1 MAQTLRPRFRLEHL
15 RAAAHNV
22 PIATI
27 GTLAPTAARPP
38 PFSMK
43 SHASSSAKLPLW
55 IFFVTD
61 AALLGA
67 AGFLATRA
75 ARPLSGETV
84 FLITALVLAGALVA
98 LVPLVARYERIKNET
113 LDDRQ
118 RALETLAR
126 TLTAAAEQISI
137 ATAGLDEITGLT
149 QKNLKK
155 TEQLTAAFTAS
166 ATAKP
171 DTSSHDPLAA
181 AANQLT
187 QAAARLAQ
195 LETTTRETLAQI
207 TAPPAPQPLVT
218 TPTGLDEKLAAT
230 LAALDAKIAALSA
243 AVVAPTAPATADTN
257 ETRRPRKVRREE
269 APIETVSTSVLPEPP
284 PEPIAPPPAPDPVEP
299 APDPVAEL
307 TEPTPAPANF
317 SPEIIPAAA
326 ATETPAPAPAPSSTS
341 EPTPAPVLENLA
353 TEAPKTPRKR
363 APKKLPAPAGETAS
377 ASTAELTPAPA
388 VTPSPV
394 EIATPAEPVAED
406 SVVADSIPPTPKP
419 APAPA
424 PAVPPAVDEFVQFAP
439 DEFPSASPVAE
450 FKLHSPDATVSSV
463 TADGAT
469 RLLATAYIGIGNRL
483 FIRGEGPGLSWEKG
497 VPLAFVSIGKW
508 RWETTETA
516 ATVTFK
522 LYKNDTVECTALG
535 EQSIAPGHLTEVTAA
550 F

>member
-1 MAQTLRPRFRLEHL
+1 
-15 RAAAHNV
+15 
-22 PIATI
+22 
-27 GTLAPTAARPP
+27 
-38 PFSMK
+38 MK

-67 AGFLATRA
+67 AGFLASRA

-166 ATAKP
+166 ATAAPATAKP
-171 DTSSHDPLAA
+171 DTGSHDPLAA

-207 TAPPAPQPLVT
+207 TATPAPQPLAS
-218 TPTGLDEKLAAT
+218 TPTGLDEKLATT

-243 AVVAPTAPATADTN
+243 AVVAPTAPAAAETN

-284 PEPIAPPPAPDPVEP
+284 PEPIAPPPAPAPVEP
-299 APDPVAEL
+299 APAPVVEFTAPAPEPTPEPTPAPVAEL
-307 TEPTPAPANF
+307 TEPAPTPANL
-317 SPEIIPAAA
+317 SPEIVPAAA
-326 ATETPAPAPAPSSTS
+326 TTETPAPAPAPSSTS

-353 TEAPKTPRKR
+353 AEAPKTPRKR
-363 APKKLPAPAGETAS
+363 APKKLPAPAGETAL
-377 ASTAELTPAPA
+377 ASNAEVVSSPAPA

-394 EIATPAEPVAED
+394 EIATPTEPVAED
-406 SVVADSIPPTPKP
+406 SVVTDSVPPTPEPAPAPAPTP

-424 PAVPPAVDEFVQFAP
+424 PATPPAVDEFVQFAP

-497 VPLAFVSIGKW
+497 IPLAFVSIGKW

>member
-1 MAQTLRPRFRLEHL
+1 
-15 RAAAHNV
+15 
-22 PIATI
+22 
-27 GTLAPTAARPP
+27 
-38 PFSMK
+38 MK

-67 AGFLATRA
+67 AGFLASRA

-166 ATAKP
+166 ATAAPATAKP
-171 DTSSHDPLAA
+171 DTGSHDPLAA

-207 TAPPAPQPLVT
+207 TATPAPQPLAS
-218 TPTGLDEKLAAT
+218 TPTGLDEKLATT

-243 AVVAPTAPATADTN
+243 AVVAPTAPAAAETN

-284 PEPIAPPPAPDPVEP
+284 PEPIAPPPAPAPVEP
-299 APDPVAEL
+299 APAPVVEFTAPAPEPTPEPTPAPVAEL
-307 TEPTPAPANF
+307 TEPAPTPANL
-317 SPEIIPAAA
+317 SPEIVPAAA
-326 ATETPAPAPAPSSTS
+326 TTETPAPAPATSPTS

-353 TEAPKTPRKR
+353 AEAPKTPRKR
-363 APKKLPAPAGETAS
+363 APKKLPAPAGETAL
-377 ASTAELTPAPA
+377 ASNAEVVSSPAPA

-394 EIATPAEPVAED
+394 EIATPTEPVAED
-406 SVVADSIPPTPKP
+406 SVVTDSVPPTPEPAPAPAPTP

-424 PAVPPAVDEFVQFAP
+424 PATPPAVDEFVQFAP

-497 VPLAFVSIGKW
+497 IPLAFVSIGKW

>member
-1 MAQTLRPRFRLEHL
+1 
-15 RAAAHNV
+15 
-22 PIATI
+22 
-27 GTLAPTAARPP
+27 
-38 PFSMK
+38 MK
-43 SHASSSAKLPLW
+43 SYASSYAKLPLW
-55 IFFVTD
+55 IFFLSD

-67 AGFLATRA
+67 AAFLATRA
-75 ARPLSGETV
+75 ARPLNGETV

-137 ATAGLDEITGLT
+137 ATAGIDEITGLT

-166 ATAKP
+166 ATGTPAAAIP
-171 DTSSHDPLAA
+171 DTRSHEQLSAA
-181 AANQLT
+181 AEQLT
-187 QAAARLAQ
+187 QAAARLTQ
-195 LETTTRETLAQI
+195 LESTTRQQLEATRETLAQI
-207 TAPPAPQPLVT
+207 TAKPAPQPLAI
-218 TPTGLDEKLAAT
+218 TPTGLDEKIAAT
-230 LAALDAKIAALSA
+230 LAALDAKIATLSTS
-243 AVVAPTAPATADTN
+243 VVAPTAPSSGETN

-269 APIETVSTSVLPEPP
+269 AAVEPVSATVVLESPAEPVATP
-284 PEPIAPPPAPDPVEP
+284 RAPVEP
-299 APDPVAEL
+299 APAPVQEFTASVLEPTPEPTPVPVLEL
-307 TEPTPAPANF
+307 TEAAPTPANL
-317 SPEIIPAAA
+317 SLEIIPAPA
-326 ATETPAPAPAPSSTS
+326 ATETPAPEAAPSPTS
-341 EPTPAPVLENLA
+341 EPAQAQAPVIENQA
-353 TEAPKTPRKR
+353 VESPKTPRKR
-363 APKKLPAPAGETAS
+363 APKKLPAPANEAAL
-377 ASTAELTPAPA
+377 ASTPEVAPAPI

-394 EIATPAEPVAED
+394 ETTTLAEPEPVASKPVPSTPE
-406 SVVADSIPPTPKP
+406 PKP

-424 PAVPPAVDEFVQFAP
+424 APPAVDEFVQFAP
-439 DEFPSASPVAE
+439 DELTSSSPAAE

-497 VPLAFVSIGKW
+497 VPLGFVSIGKW

-522 LYKNDTVECTALG
+522 LYKNDTVECTTLG
-535 EQSIAPGHLTEVTAA
+535 EQSIAPGHLTEVTAT

>member
-1 MAQTLRPRFRLEHL
+1 
-15 RAAAHNV
+15 
-22 PIATI
+22 
-27 GTLAPTAARPP
+27 
-38 PFSMK
+38 MK

-67 AGFLATRA
+67 AGFLASRA

-166 ATAKP
+166 ATAAPATAKP
-171 DTSSHDPLAA
+171 DTGSHDPLAA
-181 AANQLT
+181 AADQLT

-207 TAPPAPQPLVT
+207 TATPAPQPLAT
-218 TPTGLDEKLAAT
+218 TPTGLDEKLATT

-243 AVVAPTAPATADTN
+243 TVVAPTAPAAAETN

-284 PEPIAPPPAPDPVEP
+284 PEPIAPPPAPAPVEP
-299 APDPVAEL
+299 APAPVVEFTAPAPEPTPEPTPAPVAEL
-307 TEPTPAPANF
+307 TEPAPTPANL
-317 SPEIIPAAA
+317 SPEIVPAAA
-326 ATETPAPAPAPSSTS
+326 TTETPAPAPAPSSTS

-353 TEAPKTPRKR
+353 AEAPKTPRKR
-363 APKKLPAPAGETAS
+363 APKKLPAPAGETAL
-377 ASTAELTPAPA
+377 ASNAEVVSSPAPA

-394 EIATPAEPVAED
+394 EIATPTEPVAED
-406 SVVADSIPPTPKP
+406 SVVTDSVPPTPEPAPAPAPTP

-424 PAVPPAVDEFVQFAP
+424 PATPPAVDEFVQFAP

-497 VPLAFVSIGKW
+497 IPLAFVSIGKW

>member
-1 MAQTLRPRFRLEHL
+1 
-15 RAAAHNV
+15 
-22 PIATI
+22 
-27 GTLAPTAARPP
+27 
-38 PFSMK
+38 MK

-67 AGFLATRA
+67 AGFLASRA

-166 ATAKP
+166 ATGTPASAKP
-171 DTSSHDPLAA
+171 DNGSHDPLAA
-181 AANQLT
+181 AADQLT

-207 TAPPAPQPLVT
+207 TATPAPQPLPS

-243 AVVAPTAPATADTN
+243 AVVAPTAPAAAETN

-269 APIETVSTSVLPEPP
+269 ALIEPVSTSVLPEPP
-284 PEPIAPPPAPDPVEP
+284 PEPVAPPPASAPVEP
-299 APDPVAEL
+299 APAPVVEFTAPAPNPTPEPTPAPVAEL
-307 TEPTPAPANF
+307 TEPAPTPANL
-317 SPEIIPAAA
+317 SPEIVPAPV

-353 TEAPKTPRKR
+353 SEAPKTPRKR

-377 ASTAELTPAPA
+377 ASTAELTPSPAPDA
-388 VTPSPV
+388 APSPV
-394 EIATPAEPVAED
+394 ELATPAEPVAED
-406 SVVADSIPPTPKP
+406 SVVADSIPPTPEP

-424 PAVPPAVDEFVQFAP
+424 PASAPAPAPATPPAVDEFVQFAP
-439 DEFPSASPVAE
+439 DEFPSASPAAE

-497 VPLAFVSIGKW
+497 IPLAFVSIGKW

>member
-1 MAQTLRPRFRLEHL
+1 
-15 RAAAHNV
+15 
-22 PIATI
+22 
-27 GTLAPTAARPP
+27 
-38 PFSMK
+38 MK

-67 AGFLATRA
+67 AGFLASRA

-166 ATAKP
+166 ATAAPATAKP
-171 DTSSHDPLAA
+171 DTGSHDPLAA

-207 TAPPAPQPLVT
+207 TATPAPQPLVT

-243 AVVAPTAPATADTN
+243 AVVAPTASAAAETN

-269 APIETVSTSVLPEPP
+269 APSENVSTSVLPEPP
-284 PEPIAPPPAPDPVEP
+284 PEPVAPPPASAPVEP
-299 APDPVAEL
+299 APAPVVEFTAPAPEPTPEPTPAPVAEL
-307 TEPTPAPANF
+307 TEPAPTPANL
-317 SPEIIPAAA
+317 SLEIIPEAD
-326 ATETPAPAPAPSSTS
+326 ATETPATAPAPSSTS

-353 TEAPKTPRKR
+353 AEAPKTPRKR
-363 APKKLPAPAGETAS
+363 APKKLPAPAGETAL
-377 ASTAELTPAPA
+377 ASNAEVVSSPAPA

-394 EIATPAEPVAED
+394 EIATPTEPVAED
-406 SVVADSIPPTPKP
+406 SVVTDSVPPTPEP

-424 PAVPPAVDEFVQFAP
+424 PASAPAPAPATPPAVDEFVQFAP
-439 DEFPSASPVAE
+439 DEFPSASPAAE

-497 VPLAFVSIGKW
+497 IPLTFVSIGKW

-522 LYKNDTVECTALG
+522 LYKNDTVECTSLG

>member
-1 MAQTLRPRFRLEHL
+1 
-15 RAAAHNV
+15 
-22 PIATI
+22 
-27 GTLAPTAARPP
+27 
-38 PFSMK
+38 MK

-67 AGFLATRA
+67 AGFLASRA
-75 ARPLSGETV
+75 TRPLSGETV

-166 ATAKP
+166 ATAAPATAKP
-171 DTSSHDPLAA
+171 DTGSHDPLAA

-207 TAPPAPQPLVT
+207 TATPAPQPLAS
-218 TPTGLDEKLAAT
+218 TPTGLDEKLATT

-243 AVVAPTAPATADTN
+243 TVVAPTAPAAAETN

-284 PEPIAPPPAPDPVEP
+284 PEPIAPPPAPAPVEP
-299 APDPVAEL
+299 APAPVVEFTAPALTPEPTPAPVAEL
-307 TEPTPAPANF
+307 TEPAPTPANL
-317 SPEIIPAAA
+317 SPEIVPAAA
-326 ATETPAPAPAPSSTS
+326 TTETPAPAPATSPTS

-353 TEAPKTPRKR
+353 AEAPKTPRKR
-363 APKKLPAPAGETAS
+363 APKKLPAPAGETAL
-377 ASTAELTPAPA
+377 ASNAEVVSSPAPA

-394 EIATPAEPVAED
+394 EIATPTEPVAED
-406 SVVADSIPPTPKP
+406 SVVTDSVPPTPEPAPAPAPTP

-424 PAVPPAVDEFVQFAP
+424 PATPPAVDEFVQFAP

-497 VPLAFVSIGKW
+497 IPLAFVSIGKW

>member
-1 MAQTLRPRFRLEHL
+1 
-15 RAAAHNV
+15 
-22 PIATI
+22 
-27 GTLAPTAARPP
+27 
-38 PFSMK
+38 MK

-67 AGFLATRA
+67 AGFLASRA

-166 ATAKP
+166 ATAAPATAKP
-171 DTSSHDPLAA
+171 DTGSHDPLAA

-207 TAPPAPQPLVT
+207 TATPAPQPHAS

-243 AVVAPTAPATADTN
+243 AVVAPTAPAAAETN

-284 PEPIAPPPAPDPVEP
+284 PEPIAPPPAPAPVEP
-299 APDPVAEL
+299 APAPVVEFTAPAPEPTPEPTPAPVAEL
-307 TEPTPAPANF
+307 TEPAPTPANL
-317 SPEIIPAAA
+317 SPEIVPAAA
-326 ATETPAPAPAPSSTS
+326 TTETPAPAPAPSSTS

-353 TEAPKTPRKR
+353 AEAPKTPRKR
-363 APKKLPAPAGETAS
+363 APKKLPAPAGETAL
-377 ASTAELTPAPA
+377 ASNAEVVSSPAPA

-394 EIATPAEPVAED
+394 EIATPTEPVAED
-406 SVVADSIPPTPKP
+406 SVVTDSVPPTPEPAPAPAPTP

-424 PAVPPAVDEFVQFAP
+424 PATPPAVDEFVQFAP

-497 VPLAFVSIGKW
+497 IPLAFVSIGKW

>member
-1 MAQTLRPRFRLEHL
+1 
-15 RAAAHNV
+15 
-22 PIATI
+22 
-27 GTLAPTAARPP
+27 
-38 PFSMK
+38 MK

-67 AGFLATRA
+67 AAFLATRA

-166 ATAKP
+166 ATAAPATAKP
-171 DTSSHDPLAA
+171 DTGSHDPLAA
-181 AANQLT
+181 AADQLT

-195 LETTTRETLAQI
+195 LEATTRETLAQI
-207 TAPPAPQPLVT
+207 AATPAPQPLAS

-243 AVVAPTAPATADTN
+243 AVVAPTASAETN

-284 PEPIAPPPAPDPVEP
+284 PEPIAPPPAPAPVEP
-299 APDPVAEL
+299 APAPVVEL
-307 TEPTPAPANF
+307 TEPTPAPAHL
-317 SPEIIPAAA
+317 SPEIIPASA
-326 ATETPAPAPAPSSTS
+326 ATETPALAPAPSSTS
-341 EPTPAPVLENLA
+341 EPTPEPVLENLVA
-353 TEAPKTPRKR
+353 EAPKTPRKR

-377 ASTAELTPAPA
+377 ASTAELTPSPAPA

-394 EIATPAEPVAED
+394 EIATPTEPVTAD
-406 SVVADSIPPTPKP
+406 SVVTDSVPPTPEPAPAPAPKP

-424 PAVPPAVDEFVQFAP
+424 PATPPAVDEFVQFAP

-497 VPLAFVSIGKW
+497 IPLAFVSIGKW

>member
-1 MAQTLRPRFRLEHL
+1 
-15 RAAAHNV
+15 
-22 PIATI
+22 
-27 GTLAPTAARPP
+27 
-38 PFSMK
+38 MK

-67 AGFLATRA
+67 AGFLASRA

-166 ATAKP
+166 ATAAPATAKP
-171 DTSSHDPLAA
+171 DTGSHDPLAA
-181 AANQLT
+181 AADQLT

-207 TAPPAPQPLVT
+207 TATPAPQPLAS
-218 TPTGLDEKLAAT
+218 TPTGLDEKLATT

-243 AVVAPTAPATADTN
+243 AVVAPTASAETN

-284 PEPIAPPPAPDPVEP
+284 PEPIAPPPAPAPVEP
-299 APDPVAEL
+299 APAPVVEFTAPAPEPTPEPTPAPVAEL
-307 TEPTPAPANF
+307 TEPAPTPANL
-317 SPEIIPAAA
+317 SPEIVPAAA
-326 ATETPAPAPAPSSTS
+326 TTETPAPAPAPSSTS

-353 TEAPKTPRKR
+353 AEAPKTPRKR
-363 APKKLPAPAGETAS
+363 APKKLPAPAGETAL
-377 ASTAELTPAPA
+377 ASNAEVVSSPAPA

-394 EIATPAEPVAED
+394 EIATPTEPVAED
-406 SVVADSIPPTPKP
+406 SVVTDSVPPTPEPAPAPAPTP

-424 PAVPPAVDEFVQFAP
+424 PATPPAVDEFVQFAP

-497 VPLAFVSIGKW
+497 IPLAFVSIGKW

>member
-1 MAQTLRPRFRLEHL
+1 
-15 RAAAHNV
+15 
-22 PIATI
+22 
-27 GTLAPTAARPP
+27 
-38 PFSMK
+38 MK

-67 AGFLATRA
+67 AGFLASRA

-166 ATAKP
+166 ATAAPATAKP

-181 AANQLT
+181 AANQLA

-207 TAPPAPQPLVT
+207 TATPAPQPLVT

-230 LAALDAKIAALSA
+230 LAALDAKIAVLSA
-243 AVVAPTAPATADTN
+243 AVVAPTAPASTETN

-269 APIETVSTSVLPEPP
+269 APVEPVSTSVLPEPP
-284 PEPIAPPPAPDPVEP
+284 PEPVAPPPASAPVEP
-299 APDPVAEL
+299 APAPVVEFTAPAPEPT
-307 TEPTPAPANF
+307 TEPTPAPVVELTEPAPKPANL
-317 SPEIIPAAA
+317 SPEIVPAAA

-353 TEAPKTPRKR
+353 ADAPKTPRKR
-363 APKKLPAPAGETAS
+363 APQKLPAPAGETAS
-377 ASTAELTPAPA
+377 ASTAELTPSPAPA

-394 EIATPAEPVAED
+394 EIATPTEPVAED
-406 SVVADSIPPTPKP
+406 SVVADSIPPTPEP
-419 APAPA
+419 APASAPAPA
-424 PAVPPAVDEFVQFAP
+424 PATPPAVDEFVQFAP

-497 VPLAFVSIGKW
+497 IPLAFVSIGKW

>member
-1 MAQTLRPRFRLEHL
+1 
-15 RAAAHNV
+15 
-22 PIATI
+22 
-27 GTLAPTAARPP
+27 
-38 PFSMK
+38 MK

-67 AGFLATRA
+67 AGFLASRA

-166 ATAKP
+166 ATAAPATAKP

-181 AANQLT
+181 AANQLA

-207 TAPPAPQPLVT
+207 TATPAPQPLVT

-230 LAALDAKIAALSA
+230 LAALDAKLAALSA
-243 AVVAPTAPATADTN
+243 AVVAPTASAETN

-269 APIETVSTSVLPEPP
+269 APVEPVSTSVLPEPP
-284 PEPIAPPPAPDPVEP
+284 PEPVAPPPAPAPVEP
-299 APDPVAEL
+299 APAPVVEFTAPAPTPEPTPAPVAEL
-307 TEPTPAPANF
+307 TEPAPAPANL
-317 SPEIIPAAA
+317 SPEIVPAAA
-326 ATETPAPAPAPSSTS
+326 ATETPAPAPSSTS
-341 EPTPAPVLENLA
+341 EPTPEPVLENLVA
-353 TEAPKTPRKR
+353 EAPKTPRKR

-377 ASTAELTPAPA
+377 ASNAEVAPAPDA
-388 VTPSPV
+388 APRPV
-394 EIATPAEPVAED
+394 EIATPAEPIAAD
-406 SVVADSIPPTPKP
+406 SVVADSVPPTPEP

-424 PAVPPAVDEFVQFAP
+424 PATPPAVDEFVQFAP
-439 DEFPSASPVAE
+439 DEFPSSSPAAE
-450 FKLHSPDATVSSV
+450 FKLQSPDATVSSV

>member
-1 MAQTLRPRFRLEHL
+1 
-15 RAAAHNV
+15 
-22 PIATI
+22 
-27 GTLAPTAARPP
+27 
-38 PFSMK
+38 MK

-67 AGFLATRA
+67 AGFLASRA

-166 ATAKP
+166 ATGAPATEKT
-171 DTSSHDPLAA
+171 DTGSHDQLAA

-187 QAAARLAQ
+187 QATARLAQ

-207 TAPPAPQPLVT
+207 AATPDPLPLAT
-218 TPTGLDEKLAAT
+218 TPTGLDEKLAST

-243 AVVAPTAPATADTN
+243 AALAPTAPAAAETN

-269 APIETVSTSVLPEPP
+269 APIEPVSTSVLPESP
-284 PEPIAPPPAPDPVEP
+284 PEPVVTPPALVPVEP
-299 APDPVAEL
+299 APAPAVEFTATAPDPTPEPTPAPVVEL
-307 TEPTPAPANF
+307 TEPTPAPANL

-326 ATETPAPAPAPSSTS
+326 AAETPASAPAPSSTS
-341 EPTPAPVLENLA
+341 EPTPAPVLENLVA
-353 TEAPKTPRKR
+353 EAPKTPRKR

-377 ASTAELTPAPA
+377 ASTAEVAPAPEA
-388 VTPSPV
+388 APRPV
-394 EIATPAEPVAED
+394 EIATPAEPIAAD
-406 SVVADSIPPTPKP
+406 SVVADSIPPTPEPAP

-439 DEFPSASPVAE
+439 DEFPSSSPAAE

-497 VPLAFVSIGKW
+497 IPLTFVSIGKW

-522 LYKNDTVECTALG
+522 LYKNDTVECTSLG

>member
-1 MAQTLRPRFRLEHL
+1 
-15 RAAAHNV
+15 
-22 PIATI
+22 
-27 GTLAPTAARPP
+27 
-38 PFSMK
+38 MK

-55 IFFVTD
+55 IFFITD

-67 AGFLATRA
+67 AAFLATRA

-155 TEQLTAAFTAS
+155 TEQLTAAFTATAS
-166 ATAKP
+166 TPPATTK
-171 DTSSHDPLAA
+171 TDPRAHEQLSAA
-181 AANQLT
+181 ADQLT
-187 QAAARLAQ
+187 QVAARLTQ
-195 LETTTRETLAQI
+195 LETATRQQLDATRESLAQI
-207 TAPPAPQPLVT
+207 KAAPAPAPVAL
-218 TPTGLDEKLAAT
+218 TPPGLDEKLAAT
-230 LAALDAKIAALSA
+230 LAALDAKIAALST
-243 AVVAPTAPATADTN
+243 AVLAPAATVTAESS
-257 ETRRPRKVRREE
+257 ETRRSRKPRREE
-269 APIETVSTSVLPEPP
+269 TAVELGATPAAPEPSLETVAASPAPIE
-284 PEPIAPPPAPDPVEP
+284 
-299 APDPVAEL
+299 
-307 TEPTPAPANF
+307 
-317 SPEIIPAAA
+317 
-326 ATETPAPAPAPSSTS
+326 PAPAPVVEFTAPAP
-341 EPTPAPVLENLA
+341 EPTPEPAPAVANVAPEITPAPVASEPPAPAPEPAPSPTSDTPAQAPVLENQA
-353 TEAPKTPRKR
+353 TAAPKTPRKR
-363 APKKLPAPAGETAS
+363 APKKLPAPAEEIAL
-377 ASTAELTPAPA
+377 ASTAEVAPAPA
-388 VTPSPV
+388 ETPSSV
-394 EIATPAEPVAED
+394 ETTTPAASLAADPV
-406 SVVADSIPPTPKP
+406 PPPPEP

-424 PAVPPAVDEFVQFAP
+424 APPAVDEFVQFAP
-439 DEFPSASPVAE
+439 DELPATAPAAE

-508 RWETTETA
+508 RWETTEST

-522 LYKNDTVECTALG
+522 LYKNDTVECTGLG
-535 EQSIAPGHLTEVTAA
+535 EQTIAPGHLTEVTAT

>member
-1 MAQTLRPRFRLEHL
+1 
-15 RAAAHNV
+15 
-22 PIATI
+22 
-27 GTLAPTAARPP
+27 
-38 PFSMK
+38 MK
-43 SHASSSAKLPLW
+43 SHASSYPKLSLW
-55 IFFVTD
+55 IFFLSDV
-61 AALLGA
+61 ALLGA
-67 AGFLATRA
+67 AAFLATRA

-166 ATAKP
+166 APGTPAAAKP
-171 DTSSHDPLAA
+171 DTRSHEQLSAA
-181 AANQLT
+181 AEQLT
-187 QAAARLAQ
+187 QAAARLTQ
-195 LETTTRETLAQI
+195 LESTTRQQLAATRETLAQI
-207 TAPPAPQPLVT
+207 IANPAPHPAPDPQPLAT
-218 TPTGLDEKLAAT
+218 TPTGLEDKLAAT
-230 LAALDAKIAALSA
+230 LAALDAKIATLSS
-243 AVVAPTAPATADTN
+243 AVVAPSAPASGETN

-269 APIETVSTSVLPEPP
+269 APVEPVSAPAALESPAEPV
-284 PEPIAPPPAPDPVEP
+284 ATPPAPVEP
-299 APDPVAEL
+299 APAPFQEFTAAVS
-307 TEPTPAPANF
+307 EPTA
-317 SPEIIPAAA
+317 
-326 ATETPAPAPAPSSTS
+326 
-341 EPTPAPVLENLA
+341 EPTPAPVLELTEPAPTPANLTLEIITAPAA
-353 TEAPKTPRKR
+353 TETPAPEGAPSPTSEPAQAPVIENQAVETPKTPRKR
-363 APKKLPAPAGETAS
+363 APKKLPAPADESTS
-377 ASTAELTPAPA
+377 ASTPEVAPAPGPT
-388 VTPSPV
+388 VPPSPV
-394 EIATPAEPVAED
+394 ETTTPAEPVTEEPIT
-406 SVVADSIPPTPKP
+406 STLEPTPKP
-419 APAPA
+419 VPAPA
-424 PAVPPAVDEFVQFAP
+424 PSAPPAVDEFVQFAP
-439 DEFPSASPVAE
+439 DELTASSSAAE
-450 FKLHSPDATVSSV
+450 FKLHSPDATVSSM

-508 RWETTETA
+508 RWETTETS

-522 LYKNDTVECTALG
+522 LYKNDTIECATLG

>member
-1 MAQTLRPRFRLEHL
+1 
-15 RAAAHNV
+15 
-22 PIATI
+22 
-27 GTLAPTAARPP
+27 
-38 PFSMK
+38 MK

-67 AGFLATRA
+67 AGFLASRA

-166 ATAKP
+166 ATAAPATAKP
-171 DTSSHDPLAA
+171 DTGSHDPLAA
-181 AANQLT
+181 AADQLT

-207 TAPPAPQPLVT
+207 TATPAPQPLAS
-218 TPTGLDEKLAAT
+218 TPTGLDEKLATT

-243 AVVAPTAPATADTN
+243 TVVAPTAPAAAETN

-284 PEPIAPPPAPDPVEP
+284 PEPIAPPPAPAPVEP
-299 APDPVAEL
+299 APAPVVEFTAPAPEPTPEPTPAPVAEL
-307 TEPTPAPANF
+307 TEPAPTPANL
-317 SPEIIPAAA
+317 SPEIVPAAA
-326 ATETPAPAPAPSSTS
+326 TTETPAPAPAPSSTS

-353 TEAPKTPRKR
+353 AEAPKTPRKR
-363 APKKLPAPAGETAS
+363 APKKLPAPAGETAL
-377 ASTAELTPAPA
+377 ASNAEVVSSPAPA

-394 EIATPAEPVAED
+394 EIATPTEPVAED
-406 SVVADSIPPTPKP
+406 SVVTDSVPPTPEPAPAPAPTP

-424 PAVPPAVDEFVQFAP
+424 PATPPAVDEFVQFAP

-497 VPLAFVSIGKW
+497 IPLAFVSIGKW

>member
-1 MAQTLRPRFRLEHL
+1 
-15 RAAAHNV
+15 
-22 PIATI
+22 
-27 GTLAPTAARPP
+27 
-38 PFSMK
+38 MK

-67 AGFLATRA
+67 AGFLASRA

-166 ATAKP
+166 ATAAPATAKP
-171 DTSSHDPLAA
+171 DTGSHDPLAA

-195 LETTTRETLAQI
+195 LEATTRETLAQI
-207 TAPPAPQPLVT
+207 TATPAPQPHAS

-243 AVVAPTAPATADTN
+243 AVVAPTAPATAETN
-257 ETRRPRKVRREE
+257 ETRRGRKVRREE

-284 PEPIAPPPAPDPVEP
+284 PEPIAPPPAPAPVEP
-299 APDPVAEL
+299 APAPVVEFTAPALTPEPTPAPVAEL
-307 TEPTPAPANF
+307 TEPAPTPANL
-317 SPEIIPAAA
+317 SPEIIPAPV
-326 ATETPAPAPAPSSTS
+326 ATETPAPALAPSSTS
-341 EPTPAPVLENLA
+341 EPTPAPVLENLSA
-353 TEAPKTPRKR
+353 EAPKTPRKR
-363 APKKLPAPAGETAS
+363 APKKLPAPAGETAL
-377 ASTAELTPAPA
+377 ASNAEVAPAPDA
-388 VTPSPV
+388 APSPV
-394 EIATPAEPVAED
+394 EIATPAEPVQAD
-406 SVVADSIPPTPKP
+406 SVVTDSVPPTPEP

-424 PAVPPAVDEFVQFAP
+424 PTPAPASAPASAPAPAPATPPAVDEFVQFAP

-497 VPLAFVSIGKW
+497 IPLAFVSIGKW

>member
-1 MAQTLRPRFRLEHL
+1 
-15 RAAAHNV
+15 
-22 PIATI
+22 
-27 GTLAPTAARPP
+27 
-38 PFSMK
+38 MK

-67 AGFLATRA
+67 AGFLASRA

-155 TEQLTAAFTAS
+155 TEQLTTAFTAS
-166 ATAKP
+166 ATAAPATAKP
-171 DTSSHDPLAA
+171 DTGSHDPLAA
-181 AANQLT
+181 AADQLT

-207 TAPPAPQPLVT
+207 TATPAPQPHAS

-243 AVVAPTAPATADTN
+243 AVVAPTAPAAAETN

-284 PEPIAPPPAPDPVEP
+284 PEPVAPPPASAPVEP
-299 APDPVAEL
+299 APAPVVEFTAPAL
-307 TEPTPAPANF
+307 TPEPTPAPVAEFTAPAPTPANL
-317 SPEIIPAAA
+317 SPEIVPAAA
-326 ATETPAPAPAPSSTS
+326 ATETPAAAPAPSSTS
-341 EPTPAPVLENLA
+341 EPTPAPVLENLSA
-353 TEAPKTPRKR
+353 EAPKTPRKR
-363 APKKLPAPAGETAS
+363 APKKLPAPAGETALASNAEVAS
-377 ASTAELTPAPA
+377 APDAA
-388 VTPSPV
+388 PSPV
-394 EIATPAEPVAED
+394 EIATPAEPVAAD
-406 SVVADSIPPTPKP
+406 SVVADSITPTPEP
-419 APAPA
+419 AHAPASAPAPA
-424 PAVPPAVDEFVQFAP
+424 SATPPAVDEFVQFAP

-497 VPLAFVSIGKW
+497 IPLAFVSIGKW

>member
-1 MAQTLRPRFRLEHL
+1 
-15 RAAAHNV
+15 
-22 PIATI
+22 
-27 GTLAPTAARPP
+27 
-38 PFSMK
+38 MK

-67 AGFLATRA
+67 AAFLATRA
-75 ARPLSGETV
+75 TRPLSGETV

-118 RALETLAR
+118 RALETLTR

-155 TEQLTAAFTAS
+155 TEQLTAALTAS
-166 ATAKP
+166 ATGAPAAAKP
-171 DTSSHDPLAA
+171 DTGSHDQLTAA
-181 AANQLT
+181 ADQLT

-195 LETTTRETLAQI
+195 LETTARETLAQI
-207 TAPPAPQPLVT
+207 TATPAPQPFAT
-218 TPTGLDEKLAAT
+218 TPTGLD
-230 LAALDAKIAALSA
+230 AKIATLSA
-243 AVVAPTAPATADTN
+243 GVVTPTTPAPASAETK

-269 APIETVSTSVLPEPP
+269 APIDSVSTPAVPETTPELVVLPPAPAAEPAPEAAPVPLVEITGATPAVANLSPKIVPAPAATEPPAPEPP
-284 PEPIAPPPAPDPVEP
+284 PRP
-299 APDPVAEL
+299 
-307 TEPTPAPANF
+307 
-317 SPEIIPAAA
+317 
-326 ATETPAPAPAPSSTS
+326 TS
-341 EPTPAPVLENLA
+341 EPAQAPVLENQA
-353 TEAPKTPRKR
+353 VAAPKTPRKR
-363 APKKLPAPAGETAS
+363 APKKLPAPADETAS
-377 ASTAELTPAPA
+377 ASTPEVAPAPA
-388 VTPSPV
+388 VTPSSV
-394 EIATPAEPVAED
+394 ETTTPAEPVASD
-406 SVVADSIPPTPKP
+406 PVPPTPES

-424 PAVPPAVDEFVQFAP
+424 PAAAPAVDEFVQFAP
-439 DEFPSASPVAE
+439 DELPSASPAAE

-522 LYKNDTVECTALG
+522 LFKNDTVECTTLG

>member
-1 MAQTLRPRFRLEHL
+1 
-15 RAAAHNV
+15 
-22 PIATI
+22 
-27 GTLAPTAARPP
+27 
-38 PFSMK
+38 MK

-67 AGFLATRA
+67 AAFLATRA

-166 ATAKP
+166 ATAAPATAKP
-171 DTSSHDPLAA
+171 DTGSHDPLAA
-181 AANQLT
+181 ATNQLT

-243 AVVAPTAPATADTN
+243 AVVAPTAPAAAETN

-269 APIETVSTSVLPEPP
+269 ALIEPVSTSVLPEPP
-284 PEPIAPPPAPDPVEP
+284 PEPVAPPPASAPVEP
-299 APDPVAEL
+299 TPAPVVEL
-307 TEPTPAPANF
+307 TEPTLAPANL

-377 ASTAELTPAPA
+377 ASTAELTPAPEPA
-388 VTPSPV
+388 VTSSPV
-394 EIATPAEPVAED
+394 EIATPTEPVTAD
-406 SVVADSIPPTPKP
+406 SVVTDSVPPTPEPAPAPAPKP

>member
-1 MAQTLRPRFRLEHL
+1 
-15 RAAAHNV
+15 
-22 PIATI
+22 
-27 GTLAPTAARPP
+27 
-38 PFSMK
+38 MK

-55 IFFVTD
+55 IFFVSD

-67 AGFLATRA
+67 AAFLATRA

-137 ATAGLDEITGLT
+137 ATAGIDEITGLT

-166 ATAKP
+166 ATGTPAAAKP
-171 DTSSHDPLAA
+171 DTRSHEQLSAA
-181 AANQLT
+181 AEQLT
-187 QAAARLAQ
+187 QAAARLTQ

-207 TAPPAPQPLVT
+207 TATPAPQPRAT

-230 LAALDAKIAALSA
+230 LAALDAKIATLSTG
-243 AVVAPTAPATADTN
+243 VVALTAPASGETN

-269 APIETVSTSVLPEPP
+269 APVEPVS
-284 PEPIAPPPAPDPVEP
+284 APAALESPAELVATPPASVEP
-299 APDPVAEL
+299 APAPVQEFTASVSEPTPEPTPVPVLEL
-307 TEPTPAPANF
+307 TEPAPKPANL
-317 SPEIIPAAA
+317 SLEIIPAPA
-326 ATETPAPAPAPSSTS
+326 ATETPASEAAPSPTS
-341 EPTPAPVLENLA
+341 EPAQAQAPVIENQA
-353 TEAPKTPRKR
+353 VEAPKTPRKR
-363 APKKLPAPAGETAS
+363 APKKLPAPANEAAS
-377 ASTAELTPAPA
+377 ASTPEVAPAPV

-394 EIATPAEPVAED
+394 ETTTLAEPEPVAAEPV
-406 SVVADSIPPTPKP
+406 PTTPEPTP

-424 PAVPPAVDEFVQFAP
+424 PAPTLAAPPAVDEFVQFAP
-439 DEFPSASPVAE
+439 DELAASSSAAE

-497 VPLAFVSIGKW
+497 VPLGFVSIGKW

-522 LYKNDTVECTALG
+522 LYKNDTVECTTLG
-535 EQSIAPGHLTEVTAA
+535 EQSIAPGHLTEVTAT

>member
-1 MAQTLRPRFRLEHL
+1 
-15 RAAAHNV
+15 
-22 PIATI
+22 
-27 GTLAPTAARPP
+27 
-38 PFSMK
+38 MK
-43 SHASSSAKLPLW
+43 SHASSYAKLPLW
-55 IFFVTD
+55 IFFLSD

-67 AGFLATRA
+67 AAFLATRA
-75 ARPLSGETV
+75 ARPLNGETV

-137 ATAGLDEITGLT
+137 ATAGIDEITGLT

-166 ATAKP
+166 ATGTPAAAIP
-171 DTSSHDPLAA
+171 DTRSHEQLSAA
-181 AANQLT
+181 AEQLT
-187 QAAARLAQ
+187 QAAARLTQ
-195 LETTTRETLAQI
+195 LESTTRQQLEATRETLAQI
-207 TAPPAPQPLVT
+207 TATPAPQPLET
-218 TPTGLDEKLAAT
+218 TPTGLDEKIAAT
-230 LAALDAKIAALSA
+230 LAALDAKIATLSTG
-243 AVVAPTAPATADTN
+243 VVAPTAPASEESN

-269 APIETVSTSVLPEPP
+269 AAVEPVSAPAVLESPAEPV
-284 PEPIAPPPAPDPVEP
+284 ATPPAPVEP
-299 APDPVAEL
+299 APAPVQEFTASVSEP
-307 TEPTPAPANF
+307 TPEPTPAPAL
-317 SPEIIPAAA
+317 EL
-326 ATETPAPAPAPSSTS
+326 TAPAQ
-341 EPTPAPVLENLA
+341 APVIENQA
-353 TEAPKTPRKR
+353 VEAPKTPRKR
-363 APKKLPAPAGETAS
+363 APKKLPAPANEA
-377 ASTAELTPAPA
+377 ASTPEVAPAP
-388 VTPSPV
+388 VVMPSPV
-394 EIATPAEPVAED
+394 ETTTLAEPEPVAAEPV
-406 SVVADSIPPTPKP
+406 PPTPEPTP

-424 PAVPPAVDEFVQFAP
+424 QAPAAPPAVDEFVQFAP
-439 DEFPSASPVAE
+439 DELAASSSAAE

-497 VPLAFVSIGKW
+497 VPLGFVSIGKW

-522 LYKNDTVECTALG
+522 LYKNDTVECTTLG
-535 EQSIAPGHLTEVTAA
+535 EQSIAPGHLTEVTAT

>member
-1 MAQTLRPRFRLEHL
+1 
-15 RAAAHNV
+15 
-22 PIATI
+22 
-27 GTLAPTAARPP
+27 
-38 PFSMK
+38 MK

-55 IFFVTD
+55 IFFVSD

-67 AGFLATRA
+67 AAFLATRA
-75 ARPLSGETV
+75 ARPLNGETV

-137 ATAGLDEITGLT
+137 ATAGIDEITGLT

-166 ATAKP
+166 ATGTPAAAKP
-171 DTSSHDPLAA
+171 DTRSHEQLSAA
-181 AANQLT
+181 AEQLT
-187 QAAARLAQ
+187 QAAARLTQ
-195 LETTTRETLAQI
+195 LESTTRQQLEATRETLAQI
-207 TAPPAPQPLVT
+207 TATPAPQPRAT

-230 LAALDAKIAALSA
+230 LAALDAKIATLSTG
-243 AVVAPTAPATADTN
+243 VVAPTAPASGETN

-269 APIETVSTSVLPEPP
+269 AAVEPVSAPVVLESPAEPVATP
-284 PEPIAPPPAPDPVEP
+284 RAPVEP
-299 APDPVAEL
+299 APAPVQEFTASVSEPTAEPKPAPVLEL
-307 TEPTPAPANF
+307 TEPTPPPANL
-317 SPEIIPAAA
+317 SLEIIPAPA
-326 ATETPAPAPAPSSTS
+326 ATETPAPEAAPSPTS
-341 EPTPAPVLENLA
+341 EPAQAPVIENQA
-353 TEAPKTPRKR
+353 VEAPKTPRKR
-363 APKKLPAPAGETAS
+363 APKKLPAPANEAAP
-377 ASTAELTPAPA
+377 ASTPEVAPAPVA
-388 VTPSPV
+388 TPSPV
-394 EIATPAEPVAED
+394 ETTTLAESEPVAAEPVPSTPE
-406 SVVADSIPPTPKP
+406 PTP

-424 PAVPPAVDEFVQFAP
+424 PAAPPAVDEFVQFAP
-439 DEFPSASPVAE
+439 DELAASSSAAE
-450 FKLHSPDATVSSV
+450 FKLHSPDATISSV

-497 VPLAFVSIGKW
+497 VPLGFVSIGKW

-522 LYKNDTVECTALG
+522 LYKNDTVECTTLG
-535 EQSIAPGHLTEVTAA
+535 EQSIAPGHLTEVTAT

>member
-1 MAQTLRPRFRLEHL
+1 
-15 RAAAHNV
+15 
-22 PIATI
+22 
-27 GTLAPTAARPP
+27 
-38 PFSMK
+38 MK

-67 AGFLATRA
+67 AGFLASRA

-98 LVPLVARYERIKNET
+98 LVPLIARYERIKNET

-166 ATAKP
+166 ATAAPATAKP

-181 AANQLT
+181 AANQLA

-207 TAPPAPQPLVT
+207 TATPAPQPLVT

-243 AVVAPTAPATADTN
+243 AVVAPTAPASTETN

-269 APIETVSTSVLPEPP
+269 APVEPVSTSVLPEPP
-284 PEPIAPPPAPDPVEP
+284 PEPVAPPPSSAPVEP
-299 APDPVAEL
+299 APAPVVEFTAPAPEPTPEPTPAPVAEL
-307 TEPTPAPANF
+307 TEPAPTPANL
-317 SPEIIPAAA
+317 SLEIIPEAD
-326 ATETPAPAPAPSSTS
+326 ATETPATAPAPSSTS

-353 TEAPKTPRKR
+353 AEAPKTPRKR

-377 ASTAELTPAPA
+377 ASTAEVAPAPDA
-388 VTPSPV
+388 APSPV
-394 EIATPAEPVAED
+394 EIATPTEPVTAD
-406 SVVADSIPPTPKP
+406 SVVTDSVPPTPEPAPAPAPKP

-424 PAVPPAVDEFVQFAP
+424 PATPPAVDEFVQFAP

-497 VPLAFVSIGKW
+497 IPLAFVSIGKW

-522 LYKNDTVECTALG
+522 LYKNDTVECTSLG

>member
-1 MAQTLRPRFRLEHL
+1 
-15 RAAAHNV
+15 
-22 PIATI
+22 
-27 GTLAPTAARPP
+27 
-38 PFSMK
+38 MK

-67 AGFLATRA
+67 AGFLASRA

-98 LVPLVARYERIKNET
+98 LVPLVARYERVKNET

-166 ATAKP
+166 ATGAPATEKT

-207 TAPPAPQPLVT
+207 AATPDPLPLAT

-243 AVVAPTAPATADTN
+243 AVVAPTAPAAAETN

-284 PEPIAPPPAPDPVEP
+284 PEPVVTPPAPVPVEP
-299 APDPVAEL
+299 APAPVVEF
-307 TEPTPAPANF
+307 TEPTPAPANL

-341 EPTPAPVLENLA
+341 EPKPAPVLENLA
-353 TEAPKTPRKR
+353 AEAPKTPRKR
-363 APKKLPAPAGETAS
+363 APKKLTAPAGETAS
-377 ASTAELTPAPA
+377 PSNAEVAPAPDA
-388 VTPSPV
+388 APSVV
-394 EIATPAEPVAED
+394 EIATPAEPVA
-406 SVVADSIPPTPKP
+406 ADSIPPPP
-419 APAPA
+419 EPAPASAPAPA
-424 PAVPPAVDEFVQFAP
+424 PAAPPAVDEFVQFAP
-439 DEFPSASPVAE
+439 DEFPSASPAAE

-497 VPLAFVSIGKW
+497 IPLAFVSIGKW

>member
-1 MAQTLRPRFRLEHL
+1 
-15 RAAAHNV
+15 
-22 PIATI
+22 
-27 GTLAPTAARPP
+27 
-38 PFSMK
+38 MK

-67 AGFLATRA
+67 AGFLASRA

-166 ATAKP
+166 ATAAPATAKP
-171 DTSSHDPLAA
+171 DTGSHDPLAA

-195 LETTTRETLAQI
+195 LEATTRETLAQI
-207 TAPPAPQPLVT
+207 TAPPASQPLAT

-243 AVVAPTAPATADTN
+243 AVVAPTAPAAAETN

-269 APIETVSTSVLPEPP
+269 ALIEAVSTSVLPEPP
-284 PEPIAPPPAPDPVEP
+284 PEPIAPPPAPAPVEP
-299 APDPVAEL
+299 APAPVVEFTAPAPEP
-307 TEPTPAPANF
+307 TPEPTPAPVAEFTEPAPTPANL
-317 SPEIIPAAA
+317 SPEIVPAAA
-326 ATETPAPAPAPSSTS
+326 ATETPAAAPAPSSTS
-341 EPTPAPVLENLA
+341 EPTPAPVLENLSA
-353 TEAPKTPRKR
+353 EAPKTPRKR
-363 APKKLPAPAGETAS
+363 APKKLSAPAGETALASNAEVAS
-377 ASTAELTPAPA
+377 APDAA
-388 VTPSPV
+388 PSPV

-406 SVVADSIPPTPKP
+406 SVVTDSVPPTPEPAPAPAPTP

-424 PAVPPAVDEFVQFAP
+424 PATPPAVDEFVQFAP

-497 VPLAFVSIGKW
+497 IPLAFVSIGKW

>member
-1 MAQTLRPRFRLEHL
+1 
-15 RAAAHNV
+15 
-22 PIATI
+22 
-27 GTLAPTAARPP
+27 
-38 PFSMK
+38 MK

-67 AGFLATRA
+67 AGFLASRA

-155 TEQLTAAFTAS
+155 TEQLTTAFTAS
-166 ATAKP
+166 ATAAPATAKP
-171 DTSSHDPLAA
+171 DTGSHDPLAA
-181 AANQLT
+181 AADQLT

-207 TAPPAPQPLVT
+207 TATPAPQPLAS

-243 AVVAPTAPATADTN
+243 AVVAPTAPASTETN

-269 APIETVSTSVLPEPP
+269 APVEPVSTSVLPEPP
-284 PEPIAPPPAPDPVEP
+284 PEPVAPPPSSAPVEP
-299 APDPVAEL
+299 APAPVVEFTAPAPEPTPEPTPAPVAEL
-307 TEPTPAPANF
+307 TEPAPTPANL
-317 SPEIIPAAA
+317 SLEIIPEAD
-326 ATETPAPAPAPSSTS
+326 ATETPATAPAPSSTS

-353 TEAPKTPRKR
+353 AEAPKTPRKR
-363 APKKLPAPAGETAS
+363 APKKLPAPAGETAL
-377 ASTAELTPAPA
+377 ASNAEVAPAPAPA

-394 EIATPAEPVAED
+394 EIATPAEPVAAD
-406 SVVADSIPPTPKP
+406 SVVTDSVPPTPEP

-424 PAVPPAVDEFVQFAP
+424 PASAPAPAPATPPAVDEFVQFAP

-497 VPLAFVSIGKW
+497 IPLAFVSIGKW

>member
-1 MAQTLRPRFRLEHL
+1 
-15 RAAAHNV
+15 
-22 PIATI
+22 
-27 GTLAPTAARPP
+27 
-38 PFSMK
+38 MK
-43 SHASSSAKLPLW
+43 SHVSSSAKLPLW
-55 IFFVTD
+55 IFFVSD

-67 AGFLATRA
+67 AAFLATRA
-75 ARPLSGETV
+75 ARPLNGETV

-137 ATAGLDEITGLT
+137 ATAGIDEITGLT

-166 ATAKP
+166 APGTPAAAKP
-171 DTSSHDPLAA
+171 DTRSHEQLSAA
-181 AANQLT
+181 AEQLT
-187 QAAARLAQ
+187 QAAARLTQ
-195 LETTTRETLAQI
+195 LESTTRQQLEATRETLAQI
-207 TAPPAPQPLVT
+207 TAKPAPQPLAI

-230 LAALDAKIAALSA
+230 LAALDAKIATLSS
-243 AVVAPTAPATADTN
+243 AVVPSTAPASGETN

-269 APIETVSTSVLPEPP
+269 AAVEPVSAPAALESPLEPV
-284 PEPIAPPPAPDPVEP
+284 ATPPAPVEP
-299 APDPVAEL
+299 APAPVQEFTASVSEPTAEPTPANVLEL
-307 TEPTPAPANF
+307 TEPAPTPANLAL
-317 SPEIIPAAA
+317 EIIPAAA
-326 ATETPAPAPAPSSTS
+326 ATETPAPEGALSPTS
-341 EPTPAPVLENLA
+341 EPAQAQAPVIENQA
-353 TEAPKTPRKR
+353 VESPKTPRKR
-363 APKKLPAPAGETAS
+363 APKKLPAPANEAAL
-377 ASTAELTPAPA
+377 ASTPEVAPAPI

-394 EIATPAEPVAED
+394 ETTTLAEPEPVASKPVPSTPE
-406 SVVADSIPPTPKP
+406 PKP

-424 PAVPPAVDEFVQFAP
+424 APPAVDEFVQFAP
-439 DEFPSASPVAE
+439 DELAASSSAAE
-450 FKLHSPDATVSSV
+450 FKLHSPDATVSSM

-497 VPLAFVSIGKW
+497 VPLGFVSIGKW

-522 LYKNDTVECTALG
+522 LYKNDTVECTTLG
-535 EQSIAPGHLTEVTAA
+535 EQSIAPGHLTEVTAT

>member
-1 MAQTLRPRFRLEHL
+1 
-15 RAAAHNV
+15 
-22 PIATI
+22 
-27 GTLAPTAARPP
+27 
-38 PFSMK
+38 MK

-166 ATAKP
+166 ATAAPATAKP

-181 AANQLT
+181 AADQLT

-269 APIETVSTSVLPEPP
+269 ALIEPVSTSVLPEPP
-284 PEPIAPPPAPDPVEP
+284 PEPVAPPPAPAPVEP
-299 APDPVAEL
+299 APAPVVEFTAPAPTPEPTPAPVAEL
-307 TEPTPAPANF
+307 TEPTPAPANL

-326 ATETPAPAPAPSSTS
+326 ATETPAPAQAPSSTS

-377 ASTAELTPAPA
+377 ASTAELTPSPAPA

-394 EIATPAEPVAED
+394 EIATPTEPVAED

>member
-1 MAQTLRPRFRLEHL
+1 
-15 RAAAHNV
+15 
-22 PIATI
+22 
-27 GTLAPTAARPP
+27 
-38 PFSMK
+38 MK

-67 AGFLATRA
+67 AGFLASRA

-155 TEQLTAAFTAS
+155 TEQLTTAFTAS
-166 ATAKP
+166 ATAAPATAKP
-171 DTSSHDPLAA
+171 DTGSHDPLAA

-195 LETTTRETLAQI
+195 LEATTRETLAQI
-207 TAPPAPQPLVT
+207 TATPASQPLAT

-243 AVVAPTAPATADTN
+243 AVVAPTASAETN

-284 PEPIAPPPAPDPVEP
+284 PEPIAPPPAPAPVEP
-299 APDPVAEL
+299 APAPVVEFTAPAPEPTPEPTPAPVAEL
-307 TEPTPAPANF
+307 TEPAPTPANL
-317 SPEIIPAAA
+317 SPEIIPASA

-341 EPTPAPVLENLA
+341 EPTPEPVLENLVA
-353 TEAPKTPRKR
+353 EAPKTPRKR

-377 ASTAELTPAPA
+377 ASTAELTPSPAPA

-394 EIATPAEPVAED
+394 EIATPAEPVAAD
-406 SVVADSIPPTPKP
+406 SVVADSITPTPEPAHAPASVP

-424 PAVPPAVDEFVQFAP
+424 TPPAVDEFVQFAP

-497 VPLAFVSIGKW
+497 IPLAFVSIGKW

>member
-1 MAQTLRPRFRLEHL
+1 
-15 RAAAHNV
+15 
-22 PIATI
+22 
-27 GTLAPTAARPP
+27 
-38 PFSMK
+38 MK

-67 AGFLATRA
+67 AAFLATRA

-166 ATAKP
+166 ATAAPATAKP
-171 DTSSHDPLAA
+171 DTGSHDPLAA
-181 AANQLT
+181 AADQLT

-195 LETTTRETLAQI
+195 LEATTRETLAQI
-207 TAPPAPQPLVT
+207 TATPAPQPHAS

-243 AVVAPTAPATADTN
+243 AVVAPTASAETN

-284 PEPIAPPPAPDPVEP
+284 PEPIAPPPAPAPVEP
-299 APDPVAEL
+299 APAPVVEFTAPAPEPTPEPTPAPVAEL
-307 TEPTPAPANF
+307 TEPAPTPANL
-317 SPEIIPAAA
+317 SPEIIPAPV
-326 ATETPAPAPAPSSTS
+326 ATETPAPALAPSSTS

-353 TEAPKTPRKR
+353 AEAPKTPRKR

-377 ASTAELTPAPA
+377 ASTAELTPSPAPA

-394 EIATPAEPVAED
+394 EIAAPAEPVAAD
-406 SVVADSIPPTPKP
+406 SVVADSITPTPEPAHAPASVP

-424 PAVPPAVDEFVQFAP
+424 TPPAVDEFVQFAP

-497 VPLAFVSIGKW
+497 IPLAFVSIGKW

>member
-1 MAQTLRPRFRLEHL
+1 
-15 RAAAHNV
+15 
-22 PIATI
+22 
-27 GTLAPTAARPP
+27 
-38 PFSMK
+38 MK

-67 AGFLATRA
+67 AAFLATRA

-166 ATAKP
+166 ATAAPATAKP
-171 DTSSHDPLAA
+171 DTGSHDPLAA
-181 AANQLT
+181 AADQLT

-195 LETTTRETLAQI
+195 LEATTRETLAQI
-207 TAPPAPQPLVT
+207 TATPAPQPLAT

-243 AVVAPTAPATADTN
+243 AVVAPTASAETN

-284 PEPIAPPPAPDPVEP
+284 PEPIAPPPAPAPVEP
-299 APDPVAEL
+299 APAPVVEFTAPALTPEPTPAPVAEL
-307 TEPTPAPANF
+307 TEPAPTPANL
-317 SPEIIPAAA
+317 SPEIVPAAA
-326 ATETPAPAPAPSSTS
+326 TTETPAPAPAPSSTS

-353 TEAPKTPRKR
+353 AEAPKTPRKR
-363 APKKLPAPAGETAS
+363 APKKLPAPAGETALASNAEVAS
-377 ASTAELTPAPA
+377 APDAAPN
-388 VTPSPV
+388 PV

-406 SVVADSIPPTPKP
+406 SVVTDSVPPTPEPAPAPAPTP

-424 PAVPPAVDEFVQFAP
+424 PATPPAVDEFVQFAP

-497 VPLAFVSIGKW
+497 IPLAFVSIGKW

>member
-1 MAQTLRPRFRLEHL
+1 
-15 RAAAHNV
+15 
-22 PIATI
+22 
-27 GTLAPTAARPP
+27 
-38 PFSMK
+38 MK

-67 AGFLATRA
+67 AAFLATRA

-166 ATAKP
+166 ATAAPATAKP
-171 DTSSHDPLAA
+171 DTGSHDPLAA

-207 TAPPAPQPLVT
+207 TATPAPQPHAS

-243 AVVAPTAPATADTN
+243 AVVAPTAPAAAETN

-284 PEPIAPPPAPDPVEP
+284 PEPIAPPPAPAPVEP
-299 APDPVAEL
+299 APAPVVEFTAPAPEPTPEPTPAPVAEL
-307 TEPTPAPANF
+307 TEPAPTPANL
-317 SPEIIPAAA
+317 SPEIVPAAA
-326 ATETPAPAPAPSSTS
+326 TTETPAPAPAPSSTS

-353 TEAPKTPRKR
+353 AEAPKTPRKR
-363 APKKLPAPAGETAS
+363 APKKLPAPAGETAL
-377 ASTAELTPAPA
+377 ASNAEVVSSPAPA

-394 EIATPAEPVAED
+394 EIATPTEPVTAD
-406 SVVADSIPPTPKP
+406 SVVTDSVPPTPEPAPAPAPKP

-424 PAVPPAVDEFVQFAP
+424 PATPPAVDEFVQFAP

-497 VPLAFVSIGKW
+497 IPLAFVSIGKW

>member
-1 MAQTLRPRFRLEHL
+1 
-15 RAAAHNV
+15 
-22 PIATI
+22 
-27 GTLAPTAARPP
+27 
-38 PFSMK
+38 MK

-67 AGFLATRA
+67 AGFLASRA

-166 ATAKP
+166 ATAAPATAKP
-171 DTSSHDPLAA
+171 DTGSHDPLAA
-181 AANQLT
+181 AADQLT

-207 TAPPAPQPLVT
+207 TATPAPQPLAS
-218 TPTGLDEKLAAT
+218 TPTGLDEKLATT

-243 AVVAPTAPATADTN
+243 AVVAPTAPAAAETN

-284 PEPIAPPPAPDPVEP
+284 PEPIAPPPAPAPVEP
-299 APDPVAEL
+299 APAPVVEFTAPALTPEPTPAPVAEL
-307 TEPTPAPANF
+307 TEPAPTPANL
-317 SPEIIPAAA
+317 SPEIVPAAA
-326 ATETPAPAPAPSSTS
+326 TTETPAPAPAPSSTS

-353 TEAPKTPRKR
+353 AEAPKTPRKR
-363 APKKLPAPAGETAS
+363 APKKLPAPAGETAL
-377 ASTAELTPAPA
+377 ASNAEVVSSPAPA

-394 EIATPAEPVAED
+394 EIATPTEPVAED
-406 SVVADSIPPTPKP
+406 SVVTDSVPPTPEPAPAPAPTP

-424 PAVPPAVDEFVQFAP
+424 PATPPAVDEFVQFAP

-497 VPLAFVSIGKW
+497 IPLAFVSIGKW